1 MSREAAASSSRRRE
15 TWTWPAE
22 AHEEPCPI
30 CLGPMADAVRALPCR
45 HIFCRECIQLWTANA
60 SSCPLCRQFIGTLLR
75 LGWRPSGR
83 APTRR
88 PRGRLQRT
96 RERRESRS
104 ARRSRSAPPGRVQ
117 RSPSRPPRPLVRSSS
132 WHGEPNQ
139 RSRFEAPPPDDEDG
153 EWLRRVAQERQA
165 GAGDRARQP
174 DGPRL

>member
-1 MSREAAASSSRRRE
+1 MDVAGGGPRGAVPHLPRPDGRRR
-15 TWTWPAE
+15 A
-22 AHEEPCPI
+22 
-30 CLGPMADAVRALPCR
+30 R
-45 HIFCRECIQLWTANA
+45 
-60 SSCPLCRQFIGTLLR
+60 SPLQ
-75 LGWRPSGR
+75 
-83 APTRR
+83 
-88 PRGRLQRT
+88 
-96 RERRESRS
+96 
-104 ARRSRSAPPGRVQ
+104 SRSAPPGRVQ